1 MKSQSFV
8 ADRALI
14 QALEKLSR
22 PVICS
27 EGRTLFAQGEFPNG
41 IYVIERGEAELVLK
55 SPAGRTVLCLHADS
69 GSVLGLPGV
78 IAGEPYSMTAMSSK
92 GSQVG
97 YVTRDDFEKFIE
109 AKPSLYP
116 VVLQVLAAEV
126 RSARL
131 ALCDT

>member
-1 MKSQSFV
+1 MKSESFI

-27 EGRTLFAQGEFPNG
+27 EGRTLFTQGDPPNG
-41 IYVIERGEAELVLK
+41 VYIIEHGKAELVLS
-55 SPAGRTVLCLHADS
+55 SPAGRAVLCLHAAS

-78 IAGEPYSMTAMSSK
+78 ISGEPYSMTAMASK
-92 GSQVG
+92 GSEVG
-97 YVTRDDFEKFIE
+97 FVTRDDFAALIQAE
-109 AKPSLYP
+109 PWLYP
-116 VVLQVLAAEV
+116 IVLQVLSAEV
-126 RSARL
+126 HSARL